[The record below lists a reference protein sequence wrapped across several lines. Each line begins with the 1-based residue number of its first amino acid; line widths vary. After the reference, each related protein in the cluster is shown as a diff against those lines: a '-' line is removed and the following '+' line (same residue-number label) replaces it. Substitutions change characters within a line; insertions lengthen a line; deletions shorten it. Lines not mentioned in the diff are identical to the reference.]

1 MTLPR
6 RLMTDGERV
15 VASTRTHVKV
25 LLAPVVVLLVVAAAG
40 GFLAAWTRDQAGAS
54 AAWAVAGVALVL
66 VLWRSVL
73 PFLRWLTWTYTVT
86 NKRIVEQKGLLTRTG
101 RVIPLSRVNDV
112 SFEKNLN
119 DRVLGSG
126 TLVIHDA
133 SEQTGLR
140 LHDVPG
146 VDELHR
152 TLTELIHAEGSAS
165 GHHESV

>member
-25 LLAPVVVLLVVAAAG
+25 LLVPVLVLLVVAAAG
-40 GFLAAWTRDQAGAS
+40 GFLAAWTRERAGAT
-54 AAWAVAGVALVL
+54 AAWVVAGVALVL
-66 VLWRSVL
+66 VLWGSVL

-86 NKRIVEQKGLLTRTG
+86 DKRIVEQKGLLTRTG

-126 TLVIHDA
+126 TLVVHDA

-140 LHDVPG
+140 LHDVPR